1 MRKTTRQAARTTVQP
16 ARAAV
21 LTIDT
26 MLVLTALLI
35 TATATGAIAVV
46 GAGLLPETVT
56 PDRRITGPPGQA
68 PPGTEWT
75 GERSSGSRRHAS
87 PGRRPAPHPA
97 AHRGPRPDTLMDLR
111 WMFAQYG

>member
-1 MRKTTRQAARTTVQP
+1 MRKTTRQAAGATVQL

-21 LTIDT
+21 LAFGT
-26 MLVLTALLI
+26 MLFLTVLLI
-35 TATATGAIAVV
+35 TATATVAVV

-56 PDRRITGPPGQA
+56 PDRRIAGSLDRRAKRRRGPSGRA
-68 PPGTEWT
+68 
-75 GERSSGSRRHAS
+75 SGSRRHAS